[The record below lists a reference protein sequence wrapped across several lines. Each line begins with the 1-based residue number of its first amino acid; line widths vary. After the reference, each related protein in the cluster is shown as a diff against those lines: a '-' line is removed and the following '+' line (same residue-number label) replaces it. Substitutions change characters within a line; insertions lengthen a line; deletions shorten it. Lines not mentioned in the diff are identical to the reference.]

1 MDEQTDWPVLA
12 CDLTAIETGQREGHR
27 ALAEGVLG
35 HAAQEIVDR
44 PDGYALRFGAED
56 YAAITRFVDN
66 ERRCCPFLRFV
77 LDVAP
82 GRGPIW
88 LQITGP
94 EGAKAVL
101 RAAVGG
107 QGR

>member
-1 MDEQTDWPVLA
+1 MDEQTDRPVLA
-12 CDLTAIETGQREGHR
+12 CNLTAIETGQRQGHQ
-27 ALAEGVLG
+27 ALAEGLLG
-35 HAAQEIVDR
+35 PAAQEIVDR
-44 PDGYALRFGAED
+44 PDGYALRFAADD

-66 ERRCCPFLRFV
+66 ERRCCPFLRFA

-82 GRGPIW
+82 EGGPIW
-88 LQITGP
+88 LRITGP

-101 RAAVGG
+101 RAAVGW